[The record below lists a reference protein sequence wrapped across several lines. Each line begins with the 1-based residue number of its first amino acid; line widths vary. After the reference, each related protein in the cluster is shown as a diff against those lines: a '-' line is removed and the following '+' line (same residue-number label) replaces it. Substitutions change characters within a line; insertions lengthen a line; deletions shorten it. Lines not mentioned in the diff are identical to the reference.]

1 MKTTQ
6 QPYQFVAEPITSV
19 AGQLLGVSVQTV
31 LLNDGVHVQHPELV
45 IRTWSTDEKRNYLY
59 EQLSTITKQAAW
71 ILKRGVTVSLPVC
84 DEESAVLL
92 SHDNALRYALSSLP
106 FVRLELS
113 ESISTVRDE
122 LRGIRNAMWLSDLGK
137 GDSDVSGLV
146 THNYDVVKLDNG
158 FFNNEVN
165 KPTFPVLIK
174 NLREYCDRII
184 VPSFED
190 RRHVP
195 MLREAGIWGV
205 QGQYRTVSFTKV
217 HTLM

>member
-1 MKTTQ
+1 MKTTP

-19 AGQLLGVSVQTV
+19 PGQLLGVSVQTV
-31 LLNDGVHVQHPELV
+31 LLNDGVHIQHPELM

-71 ILKRGVTVSLPVC
+71 VLKRGVTVSLPVC

-146 THNYDVVKLDNG
+146 THNYDVVKLDND
-158 FFNNEVN
+158 FFNNEVL
-165 KPTFPVLIK
+165 KPTFPILIIK
-174 NLREYCDRII
+174 LREYCDRII
-184 VPSFED
+184 VPSIQD

-195 MLREAGIWGV
+195 LLREAVIWGV
-205 QGQYRTVSFTKV
+205 QGQYRTVPFTKV